1 MTESTKKKKVKL
13 PAMSDIEKIERKENL
28 ALQEKY
34 NIEDKSDL
42 NALRNAY
49 LLLRLKN
56 GSITEE

>member
-1 MTESTKKKKVKL
+1 
-13 PAMSDIEKIERKENL
+13 MSDIEKIERKENL